1 MLGANVI
8 VDLLEMFRAVQRCG
22 SGHGGGGLKLS
33 SVILE
38 LFSNL
43 TKKKQFKGL

>member
-1 MLGANVI
+1 
-8 VDLLEMFRAVQRCG
+8 MFRAVQRCG

-43 TKKKQFKGL
+43 KKQTNKKNQFKGLWKERCIIK

>member
-1 MLGANVI
+1 
-8 VDLLEMFRAVQRCG
+8 MFRAVQRCG

-43 TKKKQFKGL
+43 TKKKQFKGLWKERCIIK